1 MKKFLAIFGYTVLVG
16 FLAIVGWEF
25 VRPVSLDTYTN
36 DVVILSKNDQEL
48 IQKIMTEG
56 AAQNEALRKELSG
69 CISAG
74 ARASYLH

>member
-56 AAQNEALRKELSG
+56 AAQNEALRKE
-69 CISAG
+69 
-74 ARASYLH
+74 